1 MKTNATYPTKHPHWI
16 DESEYLEAIDKKK
29 RIGISF
35 ATAFI
40 LVLAVHIAGVGGI
53 FAFSNQKPKAVVPAK
68 PEVVAAN
75 PPAPKSDALAR
86 NEWPQPEAKPKVVAT
101 PPPVKKQVVSAT
113 VSPKAEAKP
122 IALGAKKPKSPAPAI
137 AKPTPGIASAVPAAP
152 KSEDSEI
159 KKAFLAARAESKAA
173 TQSRQAIP
181 VTPSPQ
187 PLVASNAETAAPR
200 TPAPV
205 AVSKQVETAPSTP
218 VATARHVAPRPS
230 EYTLAAGNNLYMV
243 SRKLRVSYNDLM
255 QANGRSDPRQ
265 LRVGQKLKVP
275 AEQMASL

>member
-1 MKTNATYPTKHPHWI
+1 
-16 DESEYLEAIDKKK
+16 
-29 RIGISF
+29 
-35 ATAFI
+35 
-40 LVLAVHIAGVGGI
+40 
-53 FAFSNQKPKAVVPAK
+53 
-68 PEVVAAN
+68 VAAN

-159 KKAFLAARAESKAA
+159 KKAFLATRAESNAA
-173 TQSRQAIP
+173 TETRQAIP

-187 PLVASNAETAAPR
+187 PLVASNAEAAAPR

-205 AVSKQVETAPSTP
+205 AVSKQVETTP
-218 VATARHVAPRPS
+218 PASVAKALHVAPRPS
-230 EYTLAAGNNLYMV
+230 EYTLAAGDNLYMV

-255 QANGRSDPRQ
+255 QANGLSDPRQ